1 MFQKQGLYYDG
12 NTGTYYYY
20 DETSGTYQFHSQA
33 LVTGNEAAA
42 RVQGKKEQKTRKAIK
57 VFNYYIE
64 CNEI

>member
-33 LVTGNEAAA
+33 QVSVNEAAVH
-42 RVQGKKEQKTRKAIK
+42 VQSKKDQKTRKAIK
-57 VFNYYIE
+57 VGI
-64 CNEI
+64 